1 MQHYEVINNHK
12 YFKKYKKVLK
22 ETPKRDTDC
31 FSQYFGTTT
40 WRKTVRL
47 PFQKQ
52 TKAKKKK
59 KNSRGGDG
67 GDSLKKKTN
76 PLQYIYID
84 VFPLMWRER
93 ENKKTKANKKKEIE
107 ETFLEIK

>member
-1 MQHYEVINNHK
+1 MFFPVFWYHNMEK
-12 YFKKYKKVLK
+12 DGTLTF
-22 ETPKRDTDC
+22 PKTNK
-31 FSQYFGTTT
+31 S
-40 WRKTVRL
+40 
-47 PFQKQ
+47 
-52 TKAKKKK
+52 KKKK